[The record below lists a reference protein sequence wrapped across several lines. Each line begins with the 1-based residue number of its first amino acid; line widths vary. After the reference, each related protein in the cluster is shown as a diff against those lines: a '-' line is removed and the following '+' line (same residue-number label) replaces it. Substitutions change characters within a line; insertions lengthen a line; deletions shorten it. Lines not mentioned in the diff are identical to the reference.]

1 MRVNLTLTWY
11 ANWGGETGRELK
23 PMDGL
28 LESRAKERG
37 TKRSYPGA
45 PLRHGPRIV
54 RPPAWVPHPSFKL
67 APWSAPHKAGGPD
80 AHGRRHT
87 YHTTILQL
95 QCFLY
100 IIGHA
105 SLVQTLLLLFLNTNN
120 QKSRVPGGKQTVTA
134 LHHLPN
140 KMGNADPFQHS
151 VCKSKLLRMVQ

>member
-1 MRVNLTLTWY
+1 
-11 ANWGGETGRELK
+11 
-23 PMDGL
+23 MDGL

-87 YHTTILQL
+87 FTEQNWKRGPCPTRCMQEQVANGSVKNVFHTGTLIKTVQKYVGTCQYHKYSSTT
-95 QCFLY
+95 
-100 IIGHA
+100 G
-105 SLVQTLLLLFLNTNN
+105 SNSTLVSKIVCMYTIEH
-120 QKSRVPGGKQTVTA
+120 S
-134 LHHLPN
+134 
-140 KMGNADPFQHS
+140 FQ
-151 VCKSKLLRMVQ
+151 